1 VKEDLMNDVNVLA
14 IVVASV
20 AVLVLSTMWYMAFDK
35 QLAQLSPAY
44 ADAAA
49 NARPP
54 AWKVAVEL
62 VRSLVVASV
71 VAGLAALLD
80 IADSTGAVQLGFS
93 LWIGFPVVLW
103 TGAILH
109 ERVPAKLAAIH
120 AGDWLLKLLVI
131 AVVVSVWN

>member
-1 VKEDLMNDVNVLA
+1 MNDVNVLA
-14 IVVASV
+14 IVVAAV
-20 AVLVLSTMWYMAFDK
+20 AVLVVSTVYYTAFGK

-44 ADAAA
+44 ADAAS

-71 VAGLAALLD
+71 LAGLAEELD
-80 IADSTGAVQLGFS
+80 IADWTGGFQLGIT

-103 TGAILH
+103 TGAVMW
-109 ERVPAKLAAIH
+109 EKVPPKLASIH

-131 AVVVSVWN
+131 AVIVSVWT

>member
-1 VKEDLMNDVNVLA
+1 MNDLNVLA
-14 IVVASV
+14 IVVAAV
-20 AVLVLSTMWYMAFDK
+20 VVLVLSTVYYTAFGK

-44 ADAAA
+44 ADAAS

-54 AWKVAVEL
+54 AWQVVVEL

-71 VAGLAALLD
+71 LAGLAEGLD
-80 IADSTGAVQLGFS
+80 IADWTGGFQLGIS

-103 TGAILH
+103 TGAVMW
-109 ERVPAKLAAIH
+109 EKVPPRLAAIH

-131 AVVVSVWN
+131 AVIVSAWD